1 MQKPQFYHNNG
12 RFEQYETAVGIELL
26 TVSANYELRITNS
39 ELNLQTRIYTRR
51 QLEKELS
58 RQAALFEEA
67 CKSGQITNGGNIK
80 LVDFIPQ
87 YYENIRNSVTET
99 TFKKYHYVI
108 EAFVIPSLGHMKL
121 IDIKPIHIQRF
132 VNELANCDA
141 IQQKKKP
148 TTGTGRK
155 NKKPVEVKEPRKLSA
170 SSVQRYYTCLR
181 SVMHNAYSL
190 DLIPYNPCD
199 KAKIKLPHLGEEKT
213 EIFDKQELADMV
225 KALET
230 EPLQFKTLIHL
241 AISTGCRRGEIVA
254 LEWSD
259 IDFENK
265 KVFVHKSA
273 YKLTGEPIK
282 IGDTK
287 THKSRTVDIPDYMV
301 DLLARHRAE
310 QLQRRLK
317 IGTAWNGD
325 DWIFTQDD
333 GSIMFPTTPTQN
345 FSKFLKRKG
354 LPHRKFHALRHTSAT
369 MQLILG
375 TDIKTVGERLGHSQM
390 KTTNRYVHAVEETNR
405 KAADALGDL
414 ITSFRE
420 QPKGETP
427 DTKKGA

>member
-1 MQKPQFYHNNG
+1 M
-12 RFEQYETAVGIELL
+12 
-26 TVSANYELRITNS
+26 
-39 ELNLQTRIYTRR
+39 
-51 QLEKELS
+51 S

-155 NKKPVEVKEPRKLSA
+155 NKKSTEVKEPRKLSA

-199 KAKIKLPHLGEEKT
+199 KAKIKLPSIGEEKT
-213 EIFDKQELADMV
+213 EIFDKQELAKLV
-225 KALET
+225 EALES

-301 DLLARHRAE
+301 DLLARHRQE
-310 QLQRRLK
+310 QLQRHLK
-317 IGTAWNGD
+317 LGAAWNGRRVAAD
-325 DWIFTQDD
+325 DTRTKSIDEQTSALASNTISNRKAPEGDWIFKQDD

-375 TDIKTVGERLGHSQM
+375 TDIKTVGERLGHLQM

-420 QPKGETP
+420 QPKGNAP
-427 DTKKGA
+427 DTKIGA